1 VVGLRDQINQKPVIT
16 ATVVM
21 GLIVLLGGW
30 IFWQLAGGRPSA
42 VSGVKLYFSSDD
54 GHTWFADAAETPS
67 PFDHDGSQAFRC
79 YVFKSASGL
88 TFAGYLEKD
97 GTRDASMPPSGPG
110 PMVKRPGDRNWVPE
124 LSPAGQKVADVKSPD
139 GSAAPP
145 QPVMP

>member
-1 VVGLRDQINQKPVIT
+1 VGLRDQINQKPGIV
-16 ATVVM
+16 AGMVA
-21 GLIVLLGGW
+21 GLIVLLVGV
-30 IFWQLAGGRPSA
+30 IYWQLAGGRPSA

-54 GHTWFADAAETPS
+54 GHTWFADVAEKPS
-67 PFDHDGSQAFRC
+67 PFDHEGSQAFRC
-79 YVFKSASGL
+79 YVFKSASGS

-97 GTRDASMPPSGPG
+97 GATGSAMPPSGG
-110 PMVKRPGDRNWVPE
+110 GSMVKRPGDRNWVPE